1 MNVWGWWHWEFLKY
15 LAARTRVSLFTI
27 PRTALRLVVKDAR
40 NAQKSNWAPLCGY
53 KKYGRASAPGLVILA
68 RLPSRGLSR
77 QGTFADS
84 GYDARF
90 KLIRFRLLFYRNN
103 LPFPVARQPL
113 K

>member
-15 LAARTRVSLFTI
+15 LAARTRV
-27 PRTALRLVVKDAR
+27 RTFIFLLYRALRLVKRAKR
-40 NAQKSNWAPLCGY
+40 SNWAPLCGY